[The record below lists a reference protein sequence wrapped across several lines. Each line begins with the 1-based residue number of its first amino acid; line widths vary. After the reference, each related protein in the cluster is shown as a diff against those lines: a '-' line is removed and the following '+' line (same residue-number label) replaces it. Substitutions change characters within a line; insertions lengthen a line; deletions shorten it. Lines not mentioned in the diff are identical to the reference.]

1 MKQIR
6 VPLDTSI
13 FLDEAATASVTA
25 VVLQVDIRNGALP
38 NMKKGLFT
46 VIQSRLWIGE
56 GAFMALGTTYY
67 IWVH

>member
-1 MKQIR
+1 M
-6 VPLDTSI
+6 
-13 FLDEAATASVTA
+13 FLDEAATASVMV

-46 VIQSRLWIGE
+46 VIQLSLWIG